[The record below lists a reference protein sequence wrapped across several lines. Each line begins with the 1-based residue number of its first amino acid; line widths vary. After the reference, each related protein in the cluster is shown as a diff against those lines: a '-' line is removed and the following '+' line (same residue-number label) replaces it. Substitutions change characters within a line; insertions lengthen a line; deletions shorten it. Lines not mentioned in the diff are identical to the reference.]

1 MSSADEQKHLAER
14 YAFLKRLKWLSL
26 GASICGLALLI
37 FVIVGLLPRDGR
49 PGPPPWFLI
58 VGAAAGTLI
67 VALHSIL
74 IVVRRQLRHTRN
86 VSPTCSSHR
95 LVCHKYFIF
104 TFSF

>member
-58 VGAAAGTLI
+58 VGAVAGTLI
-67 VALHSIL
+67 VAFALNTL
-74 IVVRRQLRHTRN
+74 IVVRRQLRHIEKRE
-86 VSPTCSSHR
+86 SDLPEPPA
-95 LVCHKYFIF
+95 
-104 TFSF
+104 